1 MHNYVYKKTA
11 FVQGGVKAQDA
22 GEELA
27 RIHKRHGQLT
37 PSLVVD
43 ESRSQEATL
52 HRIFEWD
59 DEIAAENFRHHQAR
73 ALIKSIE
80 IEKPEGETEPVYVHV
95 QTAKAYLPIK
105 TVVQNQDLFDSTCRA
120 AEKRLKEA
128 AYSLNQLKALAR
140 KHNEGMVDEAL
151 DFVAQAQKSLEKND
165 S

>member
-43 ESRSQEATL
+43 ESRSQKATL

-59 DEIAAENFRHHQAR
+59 DEIAAENFRHHQA
-73 ALIKSIE
+73 
-80 IEKPEGETEPVYVHV
+80 
-95 QTAKAYLPIK
+95 
-105 TVVQNQDLFDSTCRA
+105 
-120 AEKRLKEA
+120 
-128 AYSLNQLKALAR
+128 SL
-140 KHNEGMVDEAL
+140 D
-151 DFVAQAQKSLEKND
+151 
-165 S
+165 